1 MGEEAVGSLG
11 LPRVWSTRPDQTTD
25 LGGLQAATLLHSC
38 FFFFRLPPPAEVFSH
53 RHPPTPIPL
62 HCHTLRAALEALQA
76 CLGMTQVLECFFASR

>member
-38 FFFFRLPPPAEVFSH
+38 FFFFSDFLPLLKSFHTDTHPPPYHSTV
-53 RHPPTPIPL
+53 
-62 HCHTLRAALEALQA
+62 TLCEQPWRLCRPALA
-76 CLGMTQVLECFFASR
+76 